1 MNWVPN
7 LVLHDPNVFESL
19 DVFKTVLS
27 ETFEPPRADFRT
39 LSELL
44 EIKQGK
50 RKVHAYAQHV
60 RYLASCMVVN
70 YVSEFVKITIF
81 IQGLTDGPVRNH
93 LFRGERNTVSE
104 AIYTAEQEDFIV
116 RQPHTSL
123 TPYGPKRRSSVEGQN
138 Q

>member
-81 IQGLTDGPVRNH
+81 IQGLADGPVRNH
-93 LFRGERNTVSE
+93 LFRGELKTVSE
-104 AIYTAEQEDFIV
+104 AIYTA
-116 RQPHTSL
+116 
-123 TPYGPKRRSSVEGQN
+123 
-138 Q
+138 